1 MYYRRKTETVKIG
14 PVEIG
19 GDNPVAI
26 QAMTNTD
33 TENVV
38 KTVEQIKNL
47 VDNGAEI
54 VRVTVNT
61 EEAGKSI
68 RNIKEQLL
76 DQGYSVPIVGDFH
89 FNGHRIL
96 QNSSDCGKY
105 LDKYRIN
112 PGNVGKGAKKDTQF
126 TYLINTAKENN
137 KPIRIGVNWGSLDQD
152 LLKSMLDYN
161 AKLSNP
167 ISMDNI
173 MHNALIKSALDSASY
188 ALDLGLTKNQ
198 IIISCKVSN
207 VKTLIKVYEELSHK
221 CDFPLHLGLTE
232 AGMGIKGIVSSSIAI
247 SSLLLKGIG
256 DTIRVSLTPK
266 PNQERKDEVIVA
278 KEILQSLGI
287 RAFSPSVTAC
297 PGCGRTTSTYFQKL
311 ALQIQEF
318 LDFKM
323 NIWKISHPRVVDM
336 KIAVMGCVVNGPG
349 ESKLAN
355 IGISLPGKDETPV
368 APVFV
373 DGIHFK
379 TLKGDNIVSDFKGI
393 VEEYVNTKYT

>member
-1 MYYRRKTETVKIG
+1 MYYRKKTEIVKIG
-14 PVEIG
+14 SVEIG
-19 GDNPVAI
+19 GDRPIAI

-33 TENVV
+33 TENIT

-61 EEAGKSI
+61 EEAGKAI
-68 RNIKEQLL
+68 KKIKEQLL
-76 DQGYSVPIVGDFH
+76 GEGYLAPIVGDFH

-96 QNSSDCGKY
+96 QNSDCGKY

-112 PGNVGKGAKKDTQF
+112 PGNVGKGTKKDTQF
-126 TYLINTAKENN
+126 TYLINVAKENN
-137 KPIRIGVNWGSLDQD
+137 KPIRIGVNWGSLDQE
-152 LLKSMLDYN
+152 LLKNMLDAN
-161 AKLSNP
+161 SKLDKP
-167 ISMDNI
+167 LHIDEI
-173 MHNALIKSALDSASY
+173 MHNALIKSALDSAFY
-188 ALDLGLTKNQ
+188 ALELGLTKNQ
-198 IIISCKVSN
+198 IVISCKVSN
-207 VKTLIKVYEELSHK
+207 VRALIKVYEELSLK

-232 AGMGIKGIVSSSIAI
+232 AGMGIKGVTSSAIAI

-278 KEILQSLGI
+278 KEILQSLGM
-287 RAFSPSVTAC
+287 RSFSPSVTAC
-297 PGCGRTTSTYFQKL
+297 PGCGRTTSTYFQEL

-323 NIWKISHPRVVDM
+323 HFWKISNPKVVNM
-336 KIAVMGCVVNGPG
+336 KVAVMGCVVNGPG

-373 DGIHFK
+373 DGVHFK
-379 TLKGDNIVSDFKGI
+379 TLKGNNIISDFKEI